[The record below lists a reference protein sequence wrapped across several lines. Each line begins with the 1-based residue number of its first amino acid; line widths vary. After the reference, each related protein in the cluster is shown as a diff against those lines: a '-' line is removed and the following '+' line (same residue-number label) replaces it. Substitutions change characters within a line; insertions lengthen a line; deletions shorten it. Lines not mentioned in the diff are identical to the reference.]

1 MSLNLNKYLKELK
14 QNKNYFEEVDINGKR
29 EKNILKKNFRSILI
43 TFISIVIVY
52 NLDYGF
58 NKDFISLVST
68 ILSILIGLFTT
79 SIIFVFDKLYIFS
92 DKKREEYE
100 IIIKNNNEIKENL
113 ISIDNK
119 SQQTSS
125 EKLKEVQTYNYFIQ
139 FVYII
144 GYNIVLCIYVLLLLL
159 LNSLFYEFMKFDIFD
174 YKFCINNLRID
185 LIINFFIV
193 GIIVLY
199 RFLVLYWTLNIMY
212 NTLYAISSMVNFI
225 TKKKI
230 ND

>member
-29 EKNILKKNFRSILI
+29 EKNVLKKNFRCILI

-159 LNSLFYEFMKFDIFD
+159 LNSLFYEFMKFNIFD